1 MTNLHL
7 SNYASNLWTIVE
19 ARARREVTY
28 YHGIGEKLLPVLTDS
43 ALKSLF
49 FVFSL
54 KRQQKKFINI
64 KVRKMSVLALNYT
77 FFGSKKAK
85 TQIFKM

>member
-28 YHGIGEKLLPVLTDS
+28 YHGIGEKLLLVLTDS
-43 ALKSLF
+43 ALRLLFCLFTETTRKKVYQHKSEKN
-49 FVFSL
+49 V
-54 KRQQKKFINI
+54 N
-64 KVRKMSVLALNYT
+64 
-77 FFGSKKAK
+77 FGS
-85 TQIFKM
+85 

>member
-28 YHGIGEKLLPVLTDS
+28 YHGIGEKLLLVLTDS
-43 ALKSLF
+43 ALRLLLLEKNYQYKSEKN
-49 FVFSL
+49 VS
-54 KRQQKKFINI
+54 
-64 KVRKMSVLALNYT
+64 
-77 FFGSKKAK
+77 FG
-85 TQIFKM
+85 F

>member
-28 YHGIGEKLLPVLTDS
+28 YHGIGEKLLLVLTES
-43 ALKSLF
+43 PLRFLFLSFHRYGKKIKYQHKSEQN
-49 FVFSL
+49 VS
-54 KRQQKKFINI
+54 
-64 KVRKMSVLALNYT
+64 
-77 FFGSKKAK
+77 
-85 TQIFKM
+85 